1 MMNIL
6 ASCKQR
12 LAERRAERLA
22 KARSDEIDRQLQEEC
37 LANRE
42 QPKQHD
48 ILLLGSCF
56 PSFLIQVIV
65 RADWVNFDS
74 GIPGSQANAFA
85 IVDFMKNVH
94 DPHACDNST
103 VKFRPVIWK
112 NLLENSRN
120 IVWAL
125 RKLNLDHANHRTKV
139 R

>member
-1 MMNIL
+1 MNIL

-65 RADWVNFDS
+65 RADW
-74 GIPGSQANAFA
+74 GSILTRVSQ
-85 IVDFMKNVH
+85 DHKQKH
-94 DPHACDNST
+94 SLLST
-103 VKFRPVIWK
+103 
-112 NLLENSRN
+112 L
-120 IVWAL
+120 
-125 RKLNLDHANHRTKV
+125 
-139 R
+139 